1 MLVKRA
7 SVRGRCKLVDWL
19 EKDPYIAIDQPNDDI
34 PVYRVKHE
42 GARSKPGFSTGTS
55 SCPSLVFSTY

>member
-7 SVRGRCKLVDWL
+7 GVRGKCKLVDWL
-19 EKDPYIAIDQPNDDI
+19 EKDPYIAIDWQNDDI
-34 PVYRVKHE
+34 PVYRVKHK
-42 GARSKPGFSTGTS
+42 GARSKSRFSTGTS